1 MTSQAINLPMK
12 TERIFLQYSI
22 KLKSTTHNGGKTMAN
37 REKGTADADKYSE
50 LIQVLV
56 KPATKKELQT
66 QATIEGKTLSC
77 YLREVCEEEAKLTKS
92 SYPDYKDK

>member
-1 MTSQAINLPMK
+1 
-12 TERIFLQYSI
+12 
-22 KLKSTTHNGGKTMAN
+22 MAN

-66 QATIEGKTLSC
+66 RAIIEGKTLSC
-77 YLREVCEEEAKLTKS
+77 LLRDVLLALGPALGITS
-92 SYPDYKDK
+92 VFPRV

>member
-1 MTSQAINLPMK
+1 
-12 TERIFLQYSI
+12 
-22 KLKSTTHNGGKTMAN
+22 MAN

-56 KPATKKELQT
+56 KPATKKELKT

>member
-1 MTSQAINLPMK
+1 
-12 TERIFLQYSI
+12 
-22 KLKSTTHNGGKTMAN
+22 MAN

-66 QATIEGKTLSC
+66 RTIIEGKTLSC
-77 YLREVCEEEAKLTKS
+77 LMRDVCEDEASKE
-92 SYPDYKDK
+92 YKVE

>member
-1 MTSQAINLPMK
+1 MFLIFSQ
-12 TERIFLQYSI
+12 
-22 KLKSTTHNGGKTMAN
+22 KLDHTTHNGGKTMAN

-66 QATIEGKTLSC
+66 RAIIEGKTLSC
-77 YLREVCEEEAKLTKS
+77 LLRDVCEEEANKE
-92 SYPDYKDK
+92 YEVE